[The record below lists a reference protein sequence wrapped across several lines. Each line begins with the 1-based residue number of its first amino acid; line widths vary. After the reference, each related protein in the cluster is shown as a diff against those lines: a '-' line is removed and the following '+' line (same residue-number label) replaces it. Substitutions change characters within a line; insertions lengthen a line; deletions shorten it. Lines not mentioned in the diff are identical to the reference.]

1 MAQRL
6 DDQALA
12 SFLSCPPDQHVPQL
26 KQFKK
31 FVLGQTKSASEAL
44 SHAKYSFW
52 LMNILI
58 SCLCLHRS
66 AKDPSHESDYDL
78 ADSLT

>member
-44 SHAKYSFW
+44 SHAKYSSW

-58 SCLCLHRS
+58 SCLACIEAQKTPRT
-66 AKDPSHESDYDL
+66 KVI
-78 ADSLT
+78 TT